1 MILHIIFLCNWL
13 DWGIIMRVVN
23 LRIHQFRKLKGLVL
37 KKEILNTEALML
49 ILDKKYAKTKDGGK
63 MLFKYLDAQDDECV
77 MGRKLYIL
85 NMLNS
90 FSEYQEISELIIP
103 DTIVVVENKIVGF
116 AMPLIEKHLNLGNF
130 FVR

>member
-63 MLFKYLDAQDDECV
+63 MLF
-77 MGRKLYIL
+77 
-85 NMLNS
+85 
-90 FSEYQEISELIIP
+90 
-103 DTIVVVENKIVGF
+103 
-116 AMPLIEKHLNLGNF
+116 
-130 FVR
+130 

>member
-1 MILHIIFLCNWL
+1 
-13 DWGIIMRVVN
+13 
-23 LRIHQFRKLKGLVL
+23 
-37 KKEILNTEALML
+37 
-49 ILDKKYAKTKDGGK
+49 
-63 MLFKYLDAQDDECV
+63 

-90 FSEYQEISELIIP
+90 FSEYQEISELIIS